1 MVKNYTSF
9 SDATATYCIAEIGI
23 NHNGSLSQAIE
34 LVKAAKRAGADAAK
48 FQTYVTEKR
57 APKNNQEIFDI
68 LKKNELSHKDFLT
81 LKECA
86 DDVGIEFFSTAF
98 DEESIDILE
107 DIGVETY
114 KLASFDV
121 SNTALL
127 KAVSKTQKSI
137 IFSTGMA
144 TLDEIQNAYNILDI
158 PNDKLGILHCVSS
171 YPLAVESCQL
181 SNIYS
186 LSERYDCRV
195 GYSDHTKTIDIP
207 LYAVCAGAK
216 IIEKHFYL
224 HDQHECIDEP
234 VSITEEDFLQMITKI
249 RLLEKIISKPEFG
262 IKDAEKAAVQF
273 KRTS

>member
-68 LKKNELSHKDFLT
+68 LKKNELSHRDFLT

-249 RLLEKIISKPEFG
+249 RLMEKIISKPEFG

>member
-1 MVKNYTSF
+1 M
-9 SDATATYCIAEIGI
+9 
-23 NHNGSLSQAIE
+23 
-34 LVKAAKRAGADAAK
+34 
-48 FQTYVTEKR
+48 
-57 APKNNQEIFDI
+57 IF
-68 LKKNELSHKDFLT
+68 LKNELSHRDFLT

-86 DDVGIEFFSTAF
+86 DDVGIEFFSAAF

-186 LSERYDCRV
+186 LR
-195 GYSDHTKTIDIP
+195 
-207 LYAVCAGAK
+207 
-216 IIEKHFYL
+216 
-224 HDQHECIDEP
+224 
-234 VSITEEDFLQMITKI
+234 
-249 RLLEKIISKPEFG
+249 
-262 IKDAEKAAVQF
+262 
-273 KRTS
+273 

>member
-1 MVKNYTSF
+1 M
-9 SDATATYCIAEIGI
+9 
-23 NHNGSLSQAIE
+23 
-34 LVKAAKRAGADAAK
+34 
-48 FQTYVTEKR
+48 
-57 APKNNQEIFDI
+57 
-68 LKKNELSHKDFLT
+68 SHRDFLT

-262 IKDAEKAAVQF
+262 IKDAEKAAIQF

>member
-68 LKKNELSHKDFLT
+68 LKKNELSHRDFLT

-262 IKDAEKAAVQF
+262 IKDAEKAAIQF

>member
-68 LKKNELSHKDFLT
+68 LKKNELSHRDFLT

-249 RLLEKIISKPEFG
+249 RLMEKIISKPAFG

>member
-1 MVKNYTSF
+1 MVKKYTSF
-9 SDATATYCIAEIGI
+9 SEATATYCIAEIGI

-48 FQTYVTEKR
+48 FQTYITEKR

-68 LKKNELSHKDFLT
+68 LKKNELSHSDFLT

-144 TLDEIQNAYNILDI
+144 TLDEIKNAYNLLDI
-158 PNDKLGILHCVSS
+158 PDDRLGILHCVSS

-207 LYAVCAGAK
+207 IYAVCAGAK

-249 RLLEKIISKPEFG
+249 RLMEKIISKPEFG